1 MDLRCFSPKIFV
13 TLVHFKPHNLVVA
26 YKWQQDTLD
35 MFVATKYTMFV
46 ATMKVRCKMAGLK
59 KGTRLTDNP
68 KDYTLRVRMD
78 ERTLEKLDVCCKE
91 QGLNR
96 SEVVRKGIDE
106 QYAKTQK

>member
-1 MDLRCFSPKIFV
+1 
-13 TLVHFKPHNLVVA
+13 
-26 YKWQQDTLD
+26 
-35 MFVATKYTMFV
+35 
-46 ATMKVRCKMAGLK
+46 MAGLK

-91 QGLNR
+91 QGLSR

-106 QYAKTQK
+106 QYAKTENKAPAPHLHSEANALFTDRSYPI